1 MRRIVILDIA
11 RCVAIVM
18 LIMAHTAQVMGS
30 PLGGFFGIKGFYYA
44 SIGGIA
50 VTIFLI
56 ISGLAIGLQYGSKET
71 KYYSFIIKRI
81 LRIYPVYYMS
91 VFIGIIVLFFYPDK
105 FSAVISDFGVF
116 DIFLCVTGFHSFAGQ
131 WGGPFVATS
140 WFIGLIMT
148 IYLLYPPLKRS
159 FKNSPHR
166 TIIILFLI
174 SLLSRIIMGKYGY
187 SLRRPLDWF
196 PLCRIFEFGL
206 GIYLANILGPSKL
219 DIIKPVNYLS
229 PVFRFISDLSFP
241 LFLVHYPLLSMLE
254 SLSASG
260 INHFLSIIMYLFV
273 SIISSWIILLIDK
286 RIPRSMILKK
296 ISP

>member
-91 VFIGIIVLFFYPDK
+91 VFIGIIVLFFYPL
-105 FSAVISDFGVF
+105 DFTQRYN
-116 DIFLCVTGFHSFAGQ
+116 L
-131 WGGPFVATS
+131 
-140 WFIGLIMT
+140 
-148 IYLLYPPLKRS
+148 
-159 FKNSPHR
+159 
-166 TIIILFLI
+166 
-174 SLLSRIIMGKYGY
+174 KYGA
-187 SLRRPLDWF
+187 
-196 PLCRIFEFGL
+196 G
-206 GIYLANILGPSKL
+206 
-219 DIIKPVNYLS
+219 
-229 PVFRFISDLSFP
+229 
-241 LFLVHYPLLSMLE
+241 
-254 SLSASG
+254 
-260 INHFLSIIMYLFV
+260 
-273 SIISSWIILLIDK
+273 
-286 RIPRSMILKK
+286 
-296 ISP
+296 